1 MTPES
6 IQAIAAYLAVAVPAT
21 VAIANI
27 AKIVLEWLQQRHKIS
42 EAQVQQSHQITTHYL
57 DRALDPTVPL
67 AIRHQLLRF
76 LATPDFKGSRLSA
89 WARSEL
95 GRVGGVVDETNRA
108 VAVAEE
114 ALKIAKTTSDME
126 RAERELAEAVR
137 VQKSLLEPPT
147 TPPVTAA
154 AIRAGLVAQTELS
167 GLQMPAA
174 DLSRAHFVYRSLRGA
189 NFAKADLTESS
200 LQGCD
205 LRAANL
211 SEATLIGT
219 TFHAADL
226 RGADLSGAKV
236 RKCSFQQA
244 RLEGAN
250 FLGAE
255 ISQSDLRATFDD
267 STRWPDKFDAV
278 AAGAVHV
285 GASSSK

>member
-285 GASSSK
+285 GTSSSK